1 MRQPQFALLLAFL
14 LPVSGWAQ
22 GEEKTARL
30 PDPQKL
36 LQAEKFWENRDFSW
50 YQANIPFFECP
61 DSDIQ
66 TTWYYRWELLTRH
79 LTYGSPNSGYSF
91 TEFIDRP
98 FWSGA
103 YGAISCPAGHQLQ
116 EARWLKDRRYA
127 WDYARYWHR
136 TPGAQPRNYST
147 WLADA
152 TWRVHQVHPNQPE
165 LLGLLPDLRRNHEG
179 WRKRH
184 FDPAAGLYWQS
195 GHDDGMEFNINS
207 RQTLDILRGAPGYRP
222 TLSVYLWAD
231 ALAIAKVA
239 DLSGDKA
246 TAASLR
252 AEAAGVKENL
262 QAKLWDPRR
271 SFFFPMLKSDEVDKE
286 GVKMK
291 AGSLTYQ
298 TGKHAGSE
306 YGRELIGYVPWQ
318 FGLPDKDKGYEKA
331 WARLMDADGFLATF
345 GPTTV
350 ERKDPLYLLQ
360 KWCCW
365 WSGQSWPYATAQ
377 TLQAMANLLIDYPQ
391 GVVSRDDYIKL
402 LSTFAKTHRKNGKPY
417 LAEAANPD
425 TGSFEGHDGYNHS
438 EHYFHSSYCDLVV
451 TGLAG
456 IRPGD
461 DGKLVVDPLAPAAW
475 AYFALTDLP
484 YRNHRLDL
492 VWDKAGDR
500 YGLGKGLHL
509 LVGGK
514 VVASRPDMGR
524 LELVLPESP
533 MIKRAPDPVNFA
545 VNNDGTYY
553 PRVSVS
559 STSEGSVGAVNDG
572 NAWYDRTPPNRWV
585 AAPPRES
592 DTVRADPWVE
602 IDLGMTRLVSEVRVH
617 LLEDA
622 GLGIVP
628 PARINLEVWDGQEW
642 KPVAGRERQPAL
654 PTGRQANRIL
664 FEPIKISRARVTL
677 QTVASGGPASGG
689 TPKRHGLTEL
699 ELWGQSSR
707 PVATAPPPKGN
718 LASNP
723 SGKDFPRA
731 SASFT
736 SRYDKVGNAN
746 DGIVSFN
753 PQPANRWTTY
763 ESKSATDW
771 LEIDLGQVKKFSR
784 VELAIYDD
792 RGGVQA
798 PEKYTLEIWDGN
810 AWQPLQNEQR
820 DPPRPTGGQYNSV
833 RFTPVEAAKLR
844 ATFTHKGQSR
854 SGLSEIFVW
863 E

>member
-1 MRQPQFALLLAFL
+1 MRPLVALALIFF
-14 LPVSGWAQ
+14 AQ
-22 GEEKTARL
+22 GLFLRAQNEGQARL

-36 LQAEKFWENRDFSW
+36 LEAEKFWQNRDFSW
-50 YQANIPFFECP
+50 YRQNIPFFECP

-152 TWRVHQVHPNQPE
+152 TWGVHRVHPNETE
-165 LLGLLPDLRRNHEG
+165 LLGLLPDLERNHQG

-184 FDPAAGLYWQS
+184 FDPAAGLYWQT

-207 RQTLDILRGAPGYRP
+207 RQTLDILRGAPSYRP
-222 TLSVYLWAD
+222 TLATYLWAD
-231 ALAIAKVA
+231 ALAIARVA
-239 DLSGDKA
+239 DLAGDTDKA
-246 TAASLR
+246 KALR

-262 QAKLWDPRR
+262 QTKLWDPRR
-271 SFFFPMLKSDEVDKE
+271 QFFFPMLKNDEVDKE

-298 TGKHAGSE
+298 TGKHAGSDK
-306 YGRELIGYVPWQ
+306 GRELIGFVPWQ
-318 FGLPDKDKGYEKA
+318 FGLPDSDKGFEKA
-331 WARLMDADGFLATF
+331 WAKLMDPDGFLATY

-350 ERKDPLYLLQ
+350 ERKDPMYLLQ

-391 GVVSRDDYIKL
+391 SVVSRDDYVKL
-402 LSTFAKTHRKNGKPY
+402 LTTYAKTHRKNGKPY

-438 EHYFHSSYCDLVV
+438 EHYFHSCYCDLVI

-456 IRPGD
+456 FRPGD
-461 DGKLVVDPLAPAAW
+461 DNSLTINPLAPASW
-475 AYFALTDLP
+475 DYFALTELP
-484 YRNHRLDL
+484 YRDHRLNL
-492 VWDKAGDR
+492 LWDKTGDR

-509 LVGGK
+509 LLGGK
-514 VVASRPDMGR
+514 VVATRPDMGK
-524 LELVLPESP
+524 LEVRLPESP
-533 MIKRAPDPVNFA
+533 KIKRRADPVNFA
-545 VNNDGTYY
+545 VNNDGNYY

-559 STSEGSVGAVNDG
+559 STAEGTVGALHDG

-585 AAPPRES
+585 AAAGKEADTLIINLGTPRQ
-592 DTVRADPWVE
+592 
-602 IDLGMTRLVSEVRVH
+602 IDEVALH

-622 GLGIVP
+622 EQGIVAP
-628 PARINLEVWDGQEW
+628 DKIILEVWDGANW
-642 KPVAGRERQPAL
+642 KAIDGRERQPAS
-654 PTGRQANRIL
+654 PMGRMANHIFL
-664 FEPIKISRARVTL
+664 DPIQITRARLTL
-677 QTVASGGPASGG
+677 THPPA
-689 TPKRHGLTEL
+689 KRCGLTEL
-699 ELWGQSSR
+699 EFWGQAAK
-707 PVATAPPPKGN
+707 PVSPPPPPAGN
-718 LASNP
+718 LAFNP
-723 SGKDFPRA
+723 SGKGFPKATA
-731 SASFT
+731 SHT
-736 SRYDKVGNAN
+736 SPFDKVERAN
-746 DGIVSFN
+746 DGIVVFG
-753 PQPANRWTTY
+753 PQPNNRWTSY
-763 ESKSATDW
+763 ESKNPTDW
-771 LEIDLGQVKKFSR
+771 LEIDFGAPKKFSR
-784 VELAIYDD
+784 VELALYDD

-798 PEKYTLEIWDGN
+798 PQLFVLEVWDGT
-810 AWQPLQNEQR
+810 AWQPLQNERR
-820 DPPRPTGGQYNSV
+820 DPAKPTGGQYNSV
-833 RFTPVEAAKLR
+833 RFKPVEATKLR
-844 ATFTHKGQSR
+844 VTFTHKGPSR